1 MKFCSLTVGA
11 GESSVRQPIAVCNH
25 KTVCNA
31 TGLATSPRGKQRQK
45 AMTAQPAGGG
55 SLVAKGAARTG
66 SELQKW
72 PPEGQRK
79 GPCLP
84 TGGQAATSHHN
95 QGQP

>member
-55 SLVAKGAARTG
+55 LS
-66 SELQKW
+66 
-72 PPEGQRK
+72 
-79 GPCLP
+79 
-84 TGGQAATSHHN
+84 GGQGSCKDRV
-95 QGQP
+95 